1 MLFLKDFIKDA
12 YSFVQETVLE
22 QTNKQKKYNQ
32 VDRRSSS
39 CLALYLAPAVSTQKP
54 ARTHIFDI
62 GLEKSTYY
70 K

>member
-32 VDRRSSS
+32 VDR
-39 CLALYLAPAVSTQKP
+39 
-54 ARTHIFDI
+54 
-62 GLEKSTYY
+62 
-70 K
+70 